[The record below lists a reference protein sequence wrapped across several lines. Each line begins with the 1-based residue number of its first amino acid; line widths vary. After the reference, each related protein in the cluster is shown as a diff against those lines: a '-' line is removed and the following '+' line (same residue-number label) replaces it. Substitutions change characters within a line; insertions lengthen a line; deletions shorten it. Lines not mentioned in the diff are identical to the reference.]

1 VRLADSPLSM
11 ENELR
16 RENERGSVA
25 RITAGFCWPWSKP
38 EPDGSLV
45 DDIVIGSWRHPWN
58 LKPPRVV
65 PGVPPAVLWATEQAG
80 FGQVGCV
87 YTAQGFEYEYGGVI
101 MGADLVWRDGRW
113 VADPSATR
121 DPDIRK
127 AADFDR
133 LVRNVY
139 KVLLT
144 RGLRGCVIYSVD
156 PETQQ
161 MLAGLGLPVLPEP
174 SDA

>member
-1 VRLADSPLSM
+1 VRGDLS
-11 ENELR
+11 
-16 RENERGSVA
+16 
-25 RITAGFCWPWSKP
+25 
-38 EPDGSLV
+38 
-45 DDIVIGSWRHPWN
+45 
-58 LKPPRVV
+58 V
-65 PGVPPAVLWATEQAG
+65 PGLAALRACLPSALFSHAAMKVPLICGSSDTRRQRLGMIDSGSRPYA
-80 FGQVGCV
+80 
-87 YTAQGFEYEYGGVI
+87 
-101 MGADLVWRDGRW
+101 DGRW

-127 AADFDR
+127 AGDFDQ

-161 MLAGLGLPVLPEP
+161 MLARLGIP
-174 SDA
+174 SLQDSSGA